1 MAIYR
6 WVLQL
11 SNRNCRVFVRH
22 LVFLPNFVTLPFELT
37 RTAVPRSPLLKG
49 TESRWRW
56 SSLSLHYPLRCGGA
70 SLSWSHCCTWKI
82 RYNQGLI
89 RFGLWIWVTWLQVE
103 YPTIWGLNPTMKILN
118 FFFSLISL
126 YNNRNQWQLQ
136 RSIFEKNHTFYWTPG
151 AAYYLFPDTTMF
163 IHYSKCF
170 SLFVQNMGTSP
181 QSLALRISISIA
193 SADPSSK
200 KQLNHL
206 LSPSAKPSVH
216 CQANYRGG
224 A

>member
-37 RTAVPRSPLLKG
+37 RTAVPRSPPLKG

-170 SLFVQNMGTSP
+170 FALCTKYGNQPTITSFKD
-181 QSLALRISISIA
+181 QHQYSISWSFIQKTIESFA
-193 SADPSSK
+193 FT
-200 KQLNHL
+200 
-206 LSPSAKPSVH
+206 V
-216 CQANYRGG
+216 C
-224 A
+224 

>member
-1 MAIYR
+1 MFSSAILFSSKLCNPAFR
-6 WVLQL
+6 ANQNQLQCPDL
-11 SNRNCRVFVRH
+11 R
-22 LVFLPNFVTLPFELT
+22 P
-37 RTAVPRSPLLKG
+37 
-49 TESRWRW
+49 WRGLNQDEEDDL
-56 SSLSLHYPLRCGGA
+56 LSLLPSHYPLRCGGA
-70 SLSWSHCCTWKI
+70 SLPWPHCCTWKI

-136 RSIFEKNHTFYWTPG
+136 RSIFKRIT
-151 AAYYLFPDTTMF
+151 LFIELQVQHIIYFQTQQCSF
-163 IHYSKCF
+163 IIVNVF
-170 SLFVQNMGTSP
+170 LLFVQNMGTSP

-200 KQLNHL
+200 KQLNHF
-206 LSPSAKPSVH
+206 LSLSANPSVH

>member
-37 RTAVPRSPLLKG
+37 RTALPRSPLLK
-49 TESRWRW
+49 
-56 SSLSLHYPLRCGGA
+56 
-70 SLSWSHCCTWKI
+70 
-82 RYNQGLI
+82 GLI

-136 RSIFEKNHTFYWTPG
+136 RGIFEKNHTFYWTPG

-170 SLFVQNMGTSP
+170 LLFVQNMGTSP

>member
-1 MAIYR
+1 M
-6 WVLQL
+6 
-11 SNRNCRVFVRH
+11 
-22 LVFLPNFVTLPFELT
+22 
-37 RTAVPRSPLLKG
+37 PRSPPLKG

-170 SLFVQNMGTSP
+170 LLFVQNMGTSP